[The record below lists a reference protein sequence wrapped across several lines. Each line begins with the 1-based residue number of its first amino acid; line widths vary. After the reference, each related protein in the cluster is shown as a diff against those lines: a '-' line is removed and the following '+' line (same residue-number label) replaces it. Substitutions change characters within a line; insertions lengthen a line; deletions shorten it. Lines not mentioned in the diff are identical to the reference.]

1 MMNYG
6 ELATYLGIVRI
17 VLSDFA
23 KEEDEISSGMLRAV
37 EESQL
42 YFMQKALDT
51 FRDIAKEK
59 SE

>member
-23 KEEDEISSGMLRAV
+23 QEEDEISSGMLRAV

>member
-23 KEEDEISSGMLRAV
+23 REEDEISSGMLRAV